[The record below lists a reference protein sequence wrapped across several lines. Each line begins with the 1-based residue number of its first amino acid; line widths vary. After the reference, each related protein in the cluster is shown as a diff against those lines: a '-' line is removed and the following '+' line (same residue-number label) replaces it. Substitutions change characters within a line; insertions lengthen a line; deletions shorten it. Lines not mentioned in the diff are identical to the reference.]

1 MDEKEKLNTPC
12 EEEQPVQEP
21 VEEIAEETAEETA
34 ESYEE
39 ITQETEEMEQILAE
53 QDSLDAD
60 EPTEQAQPSA
70 LEIALSA
77 AVEQELITDGQ
88 AGEVMEER
96 SALSLALQ
104 KARSTIKA
112 LGILAGVLG
121 LAVVISVAGMLFFM
135 GKNQTAQPFAGLQ
148 VGKSYDQYIKLPDYT
163 KITYT
168 DTYAAPTDDEVQ
180 EQINSALKEAGH
192 STEAEVSDGLKM
204 GDETVLDF
212 NGYVDGEKLDSA
224 CATDQELTLGSGT
237 FIPGFEE
244 GLVDHKV
251 GESVTLDLVFPDDYK
266 ATELRGKA
274 VKFEVTI
281 KSAKR
286 TTYEELTDA
295 LVKEISEEQY
305 ATVDAY
311 KNSVYEQLDA
321 TKKSEALS
329 AAKNEVWTAVAEGTT
344 LKKYP
349 RNIYDHF
356 VDKLDQQ
363 YQSYYSSYGVTDL
376 EGFMQANNL
385 ELDTYVKNQIV
396 YEYAIYTIAAKQG
409 IALTD
414 EDFTT
419 MLTNYSC
426 TTMDE
431 LSEKL
436 GVEIWELE
444 ASLLYDKVSDYL
456 MEVATVKS

>member
-1 MDEKEKLNTPC
+1 MDEKEKLNTRC

-21 VEEIAEETAEETA
+21 AEEMVEETARETA
-34 ESYEE
+34 EIYEE
-39 ITQETEEMEQILAE
+39 MMQETEEMEQILAE

-60 EPTEQAQPSA
+60 ESAEQAQPSA

-77 AVEQELITDGQ
+77 AVEQELITAQQ
-88 AGEVMEER
+88 AGEVMQER
-96 SALSLALQ
+96 STLAQALE
-104 KARSTIKA
+104 KAKSTAKS

-121 LAVVISVAGMLFFM
+121 LAVLISLAGMVFFM
-135 GKNQTAQPFAGLQ
+135 GKDKAAQPFDGLQ

-163 KITYT
+163 QITYT

-180 EQINSALKEAGH
+180 EQINAALKEAGH
-192 STEAEVSDGLKM
+192 SSEEQVSDGLKM
-204 GDETVLDF
+204 GDVTVLDF
-212 NGYVDGEKLDSA
+212 NGYVDGKKLDSA
-224 CATDQELTLGSGT
+224 CATDQELELGSGK

-251 GESVTLDLVFPDDYK
+251 GQKVTLDLVFPDDYS
-266 ATELRGKA
+266 ATELQGKA

-286 TTYEELTDA
+286 TTYKPLTDA
-295 LVKEISEEQY
+295 LVKEISKEKY

-311 KNSVYEQLDA
+311 KKSVYEQLDA
-321 TKKSEALS
+321 TKKEDALS
-329 AAKNEVWTAVAEGTT
+329 AAKNEIWTTVAEGTT

-349 RNIYDHF
+349 QNIYDHF

-363 YQSYYSSYGVTDL
+363 YRSYYSSYGVTDL
-376 EGFMQANNL
+376 AGFMKANNL
-385 ELDTYVKNQIV
+385 DLDTYVKNQIV
-396 YEYAIYTIAAKQG
+396 YEYSIYTIAAKQG
-409 IALTD
+409 ITVTE
-414 EDFTT
+414 EDFAT

-426 TTMDE
+426 TTKEE
-431 LSEKL
+431 LTEKL

-456 MEVATVKS
+456 LEVSVAK